1 MALWDQVCDVGWGP
15 RSLVGGPYGVITT
28 IAQPVWVALAH
39 PQVTP
44 GGARA
49 ELGLAPAQAL
59 AGRDPV
65 ATGQGSRSHDEG
77 LAGLLQD
84 WRELKLERE
93 V

>member
-1 MALWDQVCDVGWGP
+1 MWDQVCDVGLGP
-15 RSLVGGPYGVITT
+15 RSVVGGPCGVVTT
-28 IAQPVWVALAH
+28 VAQPVWAALAH
-39 PQVTP
+39 PQVTL

-59 AGRDPV
+59 AGQDLV
-65 ATGQGSRSHDEG
+65 ATGQGSRSYDEG